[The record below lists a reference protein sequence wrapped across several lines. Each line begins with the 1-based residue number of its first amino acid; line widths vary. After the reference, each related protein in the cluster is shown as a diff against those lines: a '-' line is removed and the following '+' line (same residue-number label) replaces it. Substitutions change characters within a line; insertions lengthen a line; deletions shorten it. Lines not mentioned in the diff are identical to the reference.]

1 MDWTSMDMWMM
12 LLKAF
17 VVGGLICVIG
27 QILIDLTKI
36 TATKVLVLFVVT
48 GVFLGGIGVYDK
60 LVEWAGAGASV
71 PLMGFGNLLAKGVRT
86 GLETDGWLGIF
97 TGGLTA
103 AAGGVTAAV
112 LFGYIA
118 SLVTRSS
125 AK

>member
-1 MDWTSMDMWMM
+1 MDLSNFDWMI
-12 LLKAF
+12 LIRAF
-17 VVGGLICVIG
+17 AIGGLICVIG
-27 QILIDLTKI
+27 QILIDTTKMTPAKI
-36 TATKVLVLFVVT
+36 LVLFVVL

-71 PLMGFGNLLAKGVRT
+71 PLVGFGNLLAKGVRT
-86 GLETDGWLGIF
+86 GMESNGWVGIF

-112 LFGYIA
+112 LFAYIA
-118 SLVTRSS
+118 SLVTKSS